1 MIVWFLEQ
9 QNFGPL
15 VFLPGRHCIC
25 IVSCDPVQTKSFQRA
40 VHLLFWWL
48 YEDMEG
54 DLRFNGVPDG
64 AKTRAGKRKRAS
76 EDSDNISMPQ
86 ASSGENLLCEPA
98 HLDEEQSLGAEAAE
112 ASHADRQ
119 LALFLGLCGISKEA
133 VCTEG
138 LARYCSAYGY
148 GTATERA
155 EILPQIEREL
165 EAGDMSR
172 IISFFRHFLEEGF
185 EAFAA
190 ELYGWIQEAR
200 HKTSED
206 AEQSAIAD
214 NEESLHYLDK
224 DKRDLLRIFRV
235 FLEEVAQGS
244 CTPFERRLRAEIL
257 EREVL
262 SAEAEQV
269 AGSMYDALLPNEV
282 EAWNKK
288 LHESDLDAYWLPA

>member
-1 MIVWFLEQ
+1 MKTWRVICILMECLTALRQELGSASAPQRIATISPCRKHPAERTCCMNLRTLTRSSHLEQ
-9 QNFGPL
+9 
-15 VFLPGRHCIC
+15 R
-25 IVSCDPVQTKSFQRA
+25 
-40 VHLLFWWL
+40 LLKPH
-48 YEDMEG
+48 M
-54 DLRFNGVPDG
+54 
-64 AKTRAGKRKRAS
+64 
-76 EDSDNISMPQ
+76 
-86 ASSGENLLCEPA
+86 
-98 HLDEEQSLGAEAAE
+98 
-112 ASHADRQ
+112 